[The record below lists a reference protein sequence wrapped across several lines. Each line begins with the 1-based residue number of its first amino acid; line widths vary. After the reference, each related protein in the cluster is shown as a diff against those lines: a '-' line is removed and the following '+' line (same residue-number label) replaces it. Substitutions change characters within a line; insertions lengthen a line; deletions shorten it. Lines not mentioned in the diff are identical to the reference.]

1 MAGVP
6 PSDPLHQPQFRL
18 AVNTVYYAVSHALAR
33 NNANLLVGAASDSG
47 RSLPGWTRAHAA
59 LGGEVHRPP
68 PVAPVTPGVARP
80 LTQDED
86 VTITTGFNICWA
98 TSKGNSLTGLTS
110 A

>member
-59 LGGEVHRPP
+59 LGGEAAIIWRGPP
-68 PVAPVTPGVARP
+68 ASTRCPGNARRGAAPDPG
-80 LTQDED
+80 
-86 VTITTGFNICWA
+86 
-98 TSKGNSLTGLTS
+98 
-110 A
+110 